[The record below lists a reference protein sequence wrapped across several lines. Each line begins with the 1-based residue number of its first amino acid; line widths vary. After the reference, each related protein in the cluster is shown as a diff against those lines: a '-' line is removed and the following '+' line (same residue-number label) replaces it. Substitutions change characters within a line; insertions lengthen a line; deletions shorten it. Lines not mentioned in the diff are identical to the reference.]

1 MEKFP
6 LQILNREPELKLE
19 NFNSN
24 EFEKQL
30 KVRAFEIEEHLK
42 KLLPSRENT
51 IEEKI
56 TSSMRYALLNG
67 GKRIRAYLSMES
79 CKLFEI
85 DTQCALQTGAA
96 IECMHAYSLVH
107 DDLPSMDNDDLRRG
121 LPTVHVKWDEATAIL
136 TGDALQCKAFEI
148 LAMPETHN
156 DGEKRSKLIYQMS
169 LSAGV
174 GGMVSGQEADI
185 SAEIDNTILSLA
197 DIIKLQDFKTGA
209 LIRWSSI
216 TGPLLA
222 DQSLSKMENYAN
234 SLGLAFQIQDDILDI
249 EGIESKVG
257 KKTQKDKD
265 AGKVTFISLLGLN
278 EAKKKAKLL
287 IEDACETISDFGPKS
302 SNLIKLAKFV
312 ISRSN

>member
-1 MEKFP
+1 ME
-6 LQILNREPELKLE
+6 LE
-19 NFNSN
+19 NFNSD
-24 EFEKQL
+24 EFEKHL
-30 KVRAFEIEEHLK
+30 KVRAFEIEGHLK
-42 KLLPSRENT
+42 KLLPSKENT

-79 CKLFEI
+79 CKLYEI
-85 DTQCALQTGAA
+85 DTQCALQSGAA

-148 LAMPETHN
+148 LAMPETHP
-156 DGEKRSKLIYQMS
+156 DGEKRSKLIHQMS

-185 SAEIDNTILSLA
+185 SAEINNTILSLE

-209 LIRWSSI
+209 LIRWSAI

-222 DQSLSKMENYAN
+222 NQSLSKMENYAN

-278 EAKKKAKLL
+278 GAKKKAKLL
-287 IEDACETISDFGPKS
+287 IEDACETISDFGPKT

>member
-1 MEKFP
+1 ME
-6 LQILNREPELKLE
+6 LE
-19 NFNSN
+19 NFNSD
-24 EFEKQL
+24 EFEKHL
-30 KVRAFEIEEHLK
+30 KVRAFEIEGHLK
-42 KLLPSRENT
+42 KLLPSKENT

-79 CKLFEI
+79 CKLYEI

-148 LAMPETHN
+148 LAMPETHP

-185 SAEIDNTILSLA
+185 SAEINNTILSLE

-209 LIRWSSI
+209 LIRWSGI

-222 DQSLSKMENYAN
+222 GQSLSKMENYAN

>member
-1 MEKFP
+1 ME
-6 LQILNREPELKLE
+6 LE
-19 NFNSN
+19 NFNSD
-24 EFEKQL
+24 EFEKHL
-30 KVRAFEIEEHLK
+30 KVRAFEIEGHLK
-42 KLLPSRENT
+42 KLLPSKENT

-79 CKLFEI
+79 CKLYEI
-85 DTQCALQTGAA
+85 DTQCALQSGAA

-148 LAMPETHN
+148 LAMPETHP
-156 DGEKRSKLIYQMS
+156 DGEKRSKLIHQMS
-169 LSAGV
+169 LSAGA

-185 SAEIDNTILSLA
+185 SAEINNTILSLE
-197 DIIKLQDFKTGA
+197 DIIKLQGFKTGA
-209 LIRWSSI
+209 LIRWSAI